1 MHKTV
6 YQRLNFVFYILIM
19 LAGAIFQSTLLTYF
33 PFSWFKPD
41 LMFILAVYFG
51 YQKDLL
57 EGGTLLLIGSWI
69 FQIHSSAGHHYFL
82 VVYLYTFLFA
92 KILSKIF
99 VTQTILTST
108 FGIGIVLYVFKQL
121 GLLTLLSMNGKY
133 NNAFLH
139 FAAHLIPSLVTQ
151 AALIPILF
159 KLFKKLDLNTF
170 SDIHSE
176 DEMDLNKEI

>member
-1 MHKTV
+1 MLLGTV
-6 YQRLNFVFYILIM
+6 L
-19 LAGAIFQSTLLTYF
+19 QSTLLNYF
-33 PFSWFKPD
+33 PFSWFKMD
-41 LMFILAVYFG
+41 LLFLLAVYFG

-69 FQIHSSAGHHYFL
+69 YQIHSSAGHHYFL

-108 FGIGIVLYVFKQL
+108 FGIGMVLYVFKEL
-121 GLLTLLSMNGKY
+121 GLLVLLSLNGKY
-133 NNAFLH
+133 NNTFLH
-139 FAAHLIPSLVTQ
+139 ILIHIVPSLITQ

-159 KLFKKLDLNTF
+159 KMFKELDLKTY
-170 SDIHSE
+170 SDIHAE